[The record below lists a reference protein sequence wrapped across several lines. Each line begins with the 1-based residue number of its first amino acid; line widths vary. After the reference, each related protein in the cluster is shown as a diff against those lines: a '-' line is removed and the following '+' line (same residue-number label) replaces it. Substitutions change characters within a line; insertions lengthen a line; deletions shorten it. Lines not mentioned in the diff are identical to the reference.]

1 MENNL
6 LNINGEYVK
15 FYITTNSNIPYIL
28 KNSGSIVIY
37 HDKNNA
43 LSNGLIPFSYSLNYI
58 YLGNEIIASGYGL
71 SNIDL
76 RNKSEEIAVN
86 YDERQNEIN
95 TYFSEVKNDISYL
108 YNNILTY
115 NGNLQYT
122 YITTYDNTISTDEY
136 LFNTV
141 NAKYKE
147 AEIVNEKTIITYY
160 SISDPANLY
169 KFYNEIAFNVDI
181 NDYSTLNTVI
191 SYSNEPIKL
200 PIGAKIN
207 SFTKEFT
214 VKLNDESGI
223 YSHNSLSYSFLSQ
236 EDCVLNPNFENINYK
251 ESFITL
257 SLEEISQINL
267 YEIKYNYSPI
277 INGLLYNQF
286 YVKEGLTYLASQMNI
301 RTIGTQN
308 NKLSYYSYF
317 DTKTNTNVLS
327 KENSILPH
335 TLTLHPIIIEGCPTL
350 YSYQSKTPNESISFI
365 EDGLMFGGYGD
376 RTLLEDI
383 TKLQISKDT
392 YILYFAL
399 PYNTIIEEIYY
410 IDYSSNCKINI
421 TGTIVD
427 LHIQNPIKKYP
438 YNINQNTNDN
448 NAAYP
453 CYDYKFYMLKY
464 NDDVFGNDMTIYI
477 KTSNIDLTSYNTQI
491 TNEITP
497 NILTWTSVQNENYL
511 LTNWIKCKTHKNDN
525 TLFNLLGITKKY
537 YTYNDKVFED
547 PITYW
552 ESLNDLIYMENGN
565 YKNLINNDLNLDINS
580 NVLIIPNEYV
590 TTCQFVLSNYNDNTN
605 VVTTHINDNSW
616 EKDIYVFNKLDSQY
630 CKLISKKYNIVSIVY
645 NDYILIDKN
654 YIGDI
659 NTLYTALLNNGKIL
673 ESHNIYEK
681 ININDLEGYIYLP
694 YDYKLSITYKSNNNI
709 IEIKFNQ
716 LKTLNLGPKDYN
728 IYQIN
733 EFNYIKQLINDKEIT
748 MQVLRV
754 KI

>member
-95 TYFSEVKNDISYL
+95 TYFSEVKNDILYL

-223 YSHNSLSYSFLSQ
+223 YSNNSLSYSFLSQ
-236 EDCVLNPNFENINYK
+236 EDCVLNPNFENTNYK

-267 YEIKYNYSPI
+267 YKIKYNYSPI
-277 INGLLYNQF
+277 INGRLYNQF

-317 DTKTNTNVLS
+317 DTKTNTNILS

-350 YSYQSKTPNESISFI
+350 YSYQSKTSNESISFI
-365 EDGLMFGGYGD
+365 EDGLMFGGYGN

-438 YNINQNTNDN
+438 YNINQNTNGN

-453 CYDYKFYMLKY
+453 YYDYKFYMLKY

-477 KTSNIDLTSYNTQI
+477 KTSNTDLTSYNKQI
-491 TNEITP
+491 TNEIAP

-590 TTCQFVLSNYNDNTN
+590 TTCQFVLSNYNDNKN

-630 CKLISKKYNIVSIVY
+630 CKLISKKYNIVTIVY

-654 YIGDI
+654 YIGDT
-659 NTLYTALLNNGKIL
+659 NDLYTELLNNGKIL
-673 ESHNIYEK
+673 ESHNIYQK
-681 ININDLEGYIYLP
+681 ININDLDGYIYLP
-694 YDYKLSITYKSNNNI
+694 YNYKISITYKLNNNI
-709 IEIKFNQ
+709 VELKLNQ
-716 LKTLNLGPKDYN
+716 LKTVKIGTKDYN

-733 EFNYIKQLINDKEIT
+733 EFNHIKQLINDKEIT

>member
-95 TYFSEVKNDISYL
+95 TYFSEVKDDISYL

-223 YSHNSLSYSFLSQ
+223 YSNNSLSYSFLSQ

-267 YEIKYNYSPI
+267 YKIKYNYSPI

-317 DTKTNTNVLS
+317 DTKTNTNILS

-350 YSYQSKTPNESISFI
+350 YSYQSKTQNESISFI

-438 YNINQNTNDN
+438 YNINQNTNGN

-477 KTSNIDLTSYNTQI
+477 KTSNTDLTSYNTQI
-491 TNEITP
+491 TNEIAP

-590 TTCQFVLSNYNDNTN
+590 TTCQFVLSNYNNNTN
-605 VVTTHINDNSW
+605 VVTTHINDNNW
-616 EKDIYVFNKLDSQY
+616 EKDIYLFNKLDSQY

>member
-267 YEIKYNYSPI
+267 YKIKYNYSPI

-716 LKTLNLGPKDYN
+716 LKT
-728 IYQIN
+728 
-733 EFNYIKQLINDKEIT
+733 
-748 MQVLRV
+748 
-754 KI
+754 

>member
-1 MENNL
+1 M
-6 LNINGEYVK
+6 
-15 FYITTNSNIPYIL
+15 
-28 KNSGSIVIY
+28 
-37 HDKNNA
+37 
-43 LSNGLIPFSYSLNYI
+43 
-58 YLGNEIIASGYGL
+58 
-71 SNIDL
+71 
-76 RNKSEEIAVN
+76 
-86 YDERQNEIN
+86 
-95 TYFSEVKNDISYL
+95 
-108 YNNILTY
+108 
-115 NGNLQYT
+115 
-122 YITTYDNTISTDEY
+122 
-136 LFNTV
+136 
-141 NAKYKE
+141 
-147 AEIVNEKTIITYY
+147 
-160 SISDPANLY
+160 
-169 KFYNEIAFNVDI
+169 
-181 NDYSTLNTVI
+181 
-191 SYSNEPIKL
+191 

-214 VKLNDESGI
+214 IKLNDESGI
-223 YSHNSLSYSFLSQ
+223 YLNNSLSYSFLSQ

-267 YEIKYNYSPI
+267 YKIKYNYSPI
-277 INGLLYNQF
+277 INGRLYNQF

-301 RTIGTQN
+301 QTIGTQN

-317 DTKTNTNVLS
+317 DTKTNTNILS

-335 TLTLHPIIIEGCPTL
+335 TLTLHPIIIEGCPIL
-350 YSYQSKTPNESISFI
+350 YSYQSKTTNESISFV

-383 TKLQISKDT
+383 TKIEISKDT
-392 YILYFAL
+392 CILYFAL

-438 YNINQNTNDN
+438 YNINQNINDN
-448 NAAYP
+448 NAAYSF
-453 CYDYKFYMLKY
+453 YDYKFYMLKY
-464 NDDVFGNDMTIYI
+464 NDDVFGNNMTIYI
-477 KTSNIDLTSYNTQI
+477 KTTNTFLTSYNRQI
-491 TNEITP
+491 TNEIAP
-497 NILTWTSVQNENYL
+497 NILTWTSVQNENYI
-511 LTNWIKCKTHKNDN
+511 LTNWIKCKTYKNNN

-552 ESLNDLIYMENGN
+552 DDLNDLIYMENGN
-565 YKNLINNDLNLDINS
+565 YKNLINNDLHLDINS
-580 NVLIIPNEYV
+580 NVLIIPNEYI
-590 TTCQFVLSNYNDNTN
+590 TTCQFVLSNYNDNKN
-605 VVTTHINDNSW
+605 VVTTHINDNNW

-659 NTLYTALLNNGKIL
+659 NDLYTALLNNGKIL
-673 ESHNIYEK
+673 ESHNIYQK
-681 ININDLEGYIYLP
+681 ININDLDGYIYLP
-694 YDYKLSITYKSNNNI
+694 YDYKISITYKVDNNI
-709 IEIKFNQ
+709 VEIKLNQ
-716 LKTLNLGPKDYN
+716 LKTLNIGPKDYN

-733 EFNYIKQLINDKEIT
+733 EFNFIKQLINDKEIT
-748 MQVLRV
+748 MQVLRL